1 MKDIN
6 IIKNKLEN
14 LNLQPTQ
21 EQLSKLYSFYELLI
35 EKNKVMNL
43 TGITEYEE
51 VIDKHFVDSVSIIKA
66 IDLNKKIRVIDLG
79 TGAGFPGIPLKIMF
93 PNIEIVLVDSLNKRI
108 KFLEEV
114 VEQLQLTDISCIHSR
129 AEDLA
134 QNKEYREQF
143 DLCVSRAV
151 ANLST
156 LCEYCIPFVKVGGN
170 FVSYKSGVIQEE
182 LEQAKYAISTLG
194 GELSEVINFT
204 LPETDIERSFIK
216 IKKNKNTQKKY
227 PRKAGLPGK
236 EPLEKKGLSH

>member
-114 VEQLQLTDISCIHSR
+114 VEKLQLTDISCIHSR

-236 EPLEKKGLSH
+236 EPLEKKCH

>member
-79 TGAGFPGIPLKIMF
+79 TGAGFPGIPLKIIF

-236 EPLEKKGLSH
+236 EPLEKKCH

>member
-182 LEQAKYAISTLG
+182 FEQAKYAISTLG

-236 EPLEKKGLSH
+236 EPLEKKCH

>member
-66 IDLNKKIRVIDLG
+66 VDLNKKIRIIDLG

-236 EPLEKKGLSH
+236 EPLEKKCH

>member
-79 TGAGFPGIPLKIMF
+79 TGAGFPGIPLKIIF

-114 VEQLQLTDISCIHSR
+114 VEKLQLTDISCIHSR

-134 QNKEYREQF
+134 RNKEYREQF

-236 EPLEKKGLSH
+236 EPLEKKCH

>member
-21 EQLSKLYSFYELLI
+21 EQLSKLYFFYELLI

-236 EPLEKKGLSH
+236 EPLEKKCH

>member
-66 IDLNKKIRVIDLG
+66 IDLNKKIRIIDLG

-236 EPLEKKGLSH
+236 EPLEKKCH

>member
-66 IDLNKKIRVIDLG
+66 IDLNKKIRIIDLG
-79 TGAGFPGIPLKIMF
+79 TGAGFPGIPLKIIF

-114 VEQLQLTDISCIHSR
+114 VEKLQLTDISCIHSR

-134 QNKEYREQF
+134 RNKEYREQF

-156 LCEYCIPFVKVGGN
+156 LCEYCIPFVKVGGD

-236 EPLEKKGLSH
+236 EPIEKKCH